1 MLSNISIEQIRKEF
15 KALRLQ
21 EKVRIFDIERSKI
34 FLKRL
39 EECERISFLIKQ
51 NNPDFS

>member
-1 MLSNISIEQIRKEF
+1 MLSKISIEQIRLEF

-34 FLKRL
+34 FQNRL
-39 EECERISFLIKQ
+39 EECERISLLIK
-51 NNPDFS
+51 